1 MIPAATPWASCARS
15 QQPLIVGFR
24 SNTPARACTAQGRR
38 LRQCIHAQQH
48 RFAQVSG
55 HSGAS
60 EAWRGSAHPHFPVE
74 RGRLVLDARLQ
85 TTRVAS
91 QSDTRSLAKGAVI
104 SESPSHAQLQHVRF
118 SRGRTHQTL
127 GPGRC
132 SCHPPS
138 GLPRTAAQPPASAR
152 QSVHDSQD
160 APTGCKSSAQAL
172 KSEHPRAAVV
182 QARNL
187 DAVTARARA
196 AHLAHVRVVLLGDL
210 LALPFLAAE

>member
-1 MIPAATPWASCARS
+1 LSAFAPIHLRVRALLKGGDCASAS
-15 QQPLIVGFR
+15 THNSTG
-24 SNTPARACTAQGRR
+24 
-38 LRQCIHAQQH
+38 LRK
-48 RFAQVSG
+48 FLDTL
-55 HSGAS
+55 
-60 EAWRGSAHPHFPVE
+60 AHP
-74 RGRLVLDARLQ
+74 RLGGGQLTHTFQSSEVGWSWMHACKQHAWPLSQ
-85 TTRVAS
+85 TLGHWQKAPLS
-91 QSDTRSLAKGAVI
+91 LSHQATRSCSMCASVAAERI
-104 SESPSHAQLQHVRF
+104 TE
-118 SRGRTHQTL
+118 TL